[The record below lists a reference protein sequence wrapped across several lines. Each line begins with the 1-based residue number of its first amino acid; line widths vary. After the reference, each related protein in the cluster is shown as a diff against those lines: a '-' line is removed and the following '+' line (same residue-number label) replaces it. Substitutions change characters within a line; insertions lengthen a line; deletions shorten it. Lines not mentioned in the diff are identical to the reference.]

1 MLKNVINNKFKGM
14 DNSILKT
21 VVVLKIMSKRFKNKK
36 IKITNKLKIK
46 INQIKKYNK
55 NNKIN
60 I

>member
-14 DNSILKT
+14 ENSMLKT